1 MICLNKYL
9 INNTENACSN
19 FELEDWMYL
28 NIYLRCFAAYCSR
41 IDKGISKQ
49 EESQAIIRFT
59 NNAKKANI
67 FVGKYTLS
75 PLL

>member
-1 MICLNKYL
+1 
-9 INNTENACSN
+9 
-19 FELEDWMYL
+19 MYL
-28 NIYLRCFAAYCSR
+28 NIYLGRFAVYCSR

-59 NNAKKANI
+59 NNSKKANI

>member
-1 MICLNKYL
+1 
-9 INNTENACSN
+9 
-19 FELEDWMYL
+19 MYL

-41 IDKGISKQ
+41 IDKGISKHD
-49 EESQAIIRFT
+49 ESQAIIRFT